1 MNSGLIQSQSISVVI
16 PVYNEAGNIDD
27 LLRELNQTGLPIT
40 ELIFVDDGSLDNT
53 LSVICRHA
61 ETDKRV
67 KAISFSRN
75 FGHQAALLAGMRV
88 AKSELT
94 VIMDGDLQHPPSII
108 PQMLAKLHEG
118 YDMVSAKRISTEEAG
133 TLKKWSSS
141 LFYRFINFI
150 ADTNIE
156 ENVADFRIFNRKVLN
171 SILAFREREVFVRGL
186 FSWIGFRNT
195 TVPFSAPPRKNGQS
209 KYSWSRM
216 ISLGL
221 KGAVSFSFKP
231 LRISL
236 LVGFLVSLVAFGFGI
251 FSIISHFNG
260 RTVPGWTSMITA
272 VMFMG
277 GIQLLVLG
285 LMGEYI
291 SSLFTEV
298 KQRPLF
304 IIDRKV
310 NLDDE

>member
-1 MNSGLIQSQSISVVI
+1 MPSLSISVVI
-16 PVYNEAGNIDD
+16 PVCNEAGNIDD
-27 LLRELNQTGLPIT
+27 LLFELNRTGLNIR
-40 ELIFVDDGSLDNT
+40 EMIFVDDGSQDDT
-53 LSVICRHA
+53 LSLICGQA
-61 ETDKRV
+61 EKDKRI

-88 AKSELT
+88 AKSDLT
-94 VIMDGDLQHPPSII
+94 VIMDGDLQHPPSVI
-108 PQMLAKLHEG
+108 PIMLAKLQEG
-118 YDMVSAKRISTEEAG
+118 YDIVSAKRVNSENEVA
-133 TLKKWSSS
+133 LKRWSSS
-141 LFYRFINFI
+141 FYYRLINFI

-156 ENVADFRIFNRKVLN
+156 ENVADFRIFNRKVLS
-171 SILAFREREVFVRGL
+171 SILEFREREVFVRGL

-195 TVPFSAPPRKNGQS
+195 TVPFTAPPRKNGKS
-209 KYSWSRM
+209 KYSWSSM

-236 LVGFLVSLVAFGFGI
+236 LIGLVVSLVAFGFGI
-251 FSIISHFNG
+251 FSIISYYENK
-260 RTVPGWTSMITA
+260 TVPGWTSMITA